1 MTNSTKLPGRPL
13 SQEGLKTVACLSMLL
28 DHIGAIW
35 VLQLI
40 YRAAA
45 TGGNTQGLLELYHL
59 LRTVGRI
66 AFPIYCFLLAEGAHY
81 TRSPKRYA
89 LRLGIAAIL
98 SELPFDLALHGG
110 PSWENQSVM
119 VTLLLGFLA
128 LQLMKKT
135 PKLLLKLL
143 IGLPFALLAEWL
155 KTDYG
160 AAGVGVMV
168 LFALTRNR
176 KHREYWQF
184 FGLWMLF
191 SPNHLM
197 LLNWLMGSP
206 IMTQELACF
215 VVIPISLYSGQ
226 KRSGSKVL
234 QWAFYLF
241 YPVHLTLLWLI
252 QKAIQG

>member
-1 MTNSTKLPGRPL
+1 MTRKL

-66 AFPIYCFLLAEGAHY
+66 AFPIYCFLLAEGSQY

-128 LQLMKKT
+128 LQLMKK
-135 PKLLLKLL
+135 
-143 IGLPFALLAEWL
+143 AEWL

-197 LLNWLMGSP
+197 LLNRLMGSP

-215 VVIPISLYSGQ
+215 AVIPISLYSGQ
-226 KRSGSKVL
+226 KRSGSKAL

-241 YPVHLTLLWLI
+241 YPVHLALLWLI